1 MTDVHKNPDI
11 DMTDESSKY
20 EGLLA
25 GPKEDARLVLGWTL
39 DEALKL
45 QPPEVVDDV
54 KADPESFLVAVLLS
68 SSFRDRVRAPAVIK
82 EIALNHGF
90 DFPRVFGTITTGQSV
105 KLPLPQPWG
114 HFIPDCS
121 PNTKKAALAN
131 PVMHGCIDEE
141 FYTLYFI
148 DPTTKQPLFLVLTYS
163 GVSTLATET
172 ELKEA
177 LLSKLRSDPFVTT
190 MANADHSYVPNEA
203 KPEIILEILF
213 HFAKIRKFNVN
224 SNPSTEPTTAFSIIL
239 PPLSTDA
246 AQTAELQQYL
256 MHKLRFP
263 LESLTMVLR
272 LHGATGNGSS
282 WHARN
287 ATVSRTTRMIAS
299 SSTPTLTNSFTD
311 KILTPSP
318 LGTHSTTNETTS
330 PLPPQTTTA
339 HTEVDEEGE
348 PKVHM
353 AEVMVVAEVVEI
365 GAMAPAMVLVLAVVP
380 THTLLNAF

>member
-25 GPKEDARLVLGWTL
+25 GPKEDTRIVLGWTL

-45 QPPEVVDDV
+45 QPPEVVDAV

-68 SSFRDRVRAPAVIK
+68 SSFRDRVRAPAIIK

-90 DFPRVFGTITTGQSV
+90 DFPRVFGTITTGQGV

-148 DPTTKQPLFLVLTYS
+148 DPTTKQPPFLVLTYS

-172 ELKEA
+172 NLKEA

-190 MANADHSYVPNEA
+190 MANADHSYVPNET

-213 HFAKIRKFNVN
+213 HFAKIRKFNVT

-246 AQTAELQQYL
+246 AQTAELQ
-256 MHKLRFP
+256 H
-263 LESLTMVLR
+263 V
-272 LHGATGNGSS
+272 
-282 WHARN
+282 
-287 ATVSRTTRMIAS
+287 TVSRTTRMIAS
-299 SSTPTLTNSFTD
+299 SSTPTLTKSFTD
-311 KILTPSP
+311 KTLTPGP
-318 LGTHSTTNETTS
+318 LGMHSTTNETTS

-339 HTEVDEEGE
+339 HTEVEEEGE

-365 GAMAPAMVLVLAVVP
+365 GAMALAMVLELVVVP
-380 THTLLNAF
+380 IHAFKCF

>member
-25 GPKEDARLVLGWTL
+25 GPKEDTRIVLGWTL

-45 QPPEVVDDV
+45 QPPEVVDAV

-68 SSFRDRVRAPAVIK
+68 SSFRDRVRAPAIIK

-90 DFPRVFGTITTGQSV
+90 DFPRVFGTITTGQGV

-148 DPTTKQPLFLVLTYS
+148 DPTTKQPPFLVLTYS

-172 ELKEA
+172 NLKEA

-190 MANADHSYVPNEA
+190 MANADHSYVPNET

-213 HFAKIRKFNVN
+213 HFAKIRKFNVT

-246 AQTAELQQYL
+246 AQTAELQQFL
-256 MHKLRFP
+256 MHKTAFSFIVP
-263 LESLTMVLR
+263 F
-272 LHGATGNGSS
+272 HGIATPWRNGKRILMACSECHS
-282 WHARN
+282 VAHYKDDCLILNSDSYKEFYGQNSNAGAAWHALNDERDDV
-287 ATVSRTTRMIAS
+287 AAS
-299 SSTPTLTNSFTD
+299 
-311 KILTPSP
+311 
-318 LGTHSTTNETTS
+318 
-330 PLPPQTTTA
+330 TA
-339 HTEVDEEGE
+339 NNN
-348 PKVHM
+348 
-353 AEVMVVAEVVEI
+353 
-365 GAMAPAMVLVLAVVP
+365 GA
-380 THTLLNAF
+380 